1 MAAIPRASLGGTGKV
16 RAYPEGMGIR
26 TMGRPQ
32 GVSPLASR
40 GTGSKAKARSEGS
53 GPRGRGKR

>member
-1 MAAIPRASLGGTGKV
+1 MALPKARLGGTGKV

-26 TMGRPQ
+26 SMGRPQ
-32 GVSPLASR
+32 GVSPLAPR

-53 GPRGRGKR
+53 SPRGRGRR